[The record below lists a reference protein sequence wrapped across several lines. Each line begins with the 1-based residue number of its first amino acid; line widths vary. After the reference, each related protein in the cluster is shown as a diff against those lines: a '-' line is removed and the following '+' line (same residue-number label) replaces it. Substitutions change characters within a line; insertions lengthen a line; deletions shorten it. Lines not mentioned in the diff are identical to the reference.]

1 MVRIIH
7 DFIILKGRELSL
19 LYNNKTKVLME
30 LENVW
35 KVQTREWNGEWW
47 ITGDSSLEDIY
58 KMTGAAYVC
67 G

>member
-1 MVRIIH
+1 
-7 DFIILKGRELSL
+7 
-19 LYNNKTKVLME
+19 ME

>member
-1 MVRIIH
+1 
-7 DFIILKGRELSL
+7 
-19 LYNNKTKVLME
+19 ME
-30 LENVW
+30 SENVW

-47 ITGDSSLEDIY
+47 ITGEESLEDMY